1 MTSAGEEQ
9 RLRDLARL
17 RRVRDRIDREYA
29 QPLNVEALAREAQ
42 MSAGHLSRQ
51 FKSAY
56 GESLLQAC
64 ATRLGERTM
73 TAVAPLAEP
82 VHLDISALT
91 QLAVRAVRAWIAD
104 GGVLVLARHELLLE
118 SAQHPQMRSVLDAA
132 TDHIRGLLERRLI
145 ALGISDAAERTGDLI
160 ACLDGIA
167 LAYAVRGVT
176 AEDALRRS
184 VTRVVSGLLAV
195 RD

>member
-1 MTSAGEEQ
+1 MADDRRTQLADAGLAVLAAGGARGLTHRAVDRSAELPEGSTSYY
-9 RLRDLARL
+9 LRT
-17 RRVRDRIDREYA
+17 RVA
-29 QPLNVEALAREAQ
+29 
-42 MSAGHLSRQ
+42 
-51 FKSAY
+51 
-56 GESLLQAC
+56 LLQAC

-91 QLAVRAVRAWIAD
+91 QLAVRAVRAWVAD

>member
-1 MTSAGEEQ
+1 MADDRRTQLADAGLAVLAAGGARGLTHRAVDRSAELPEGSTSYY
-9 RLRDLARL
+9 LRT
-17 RRVRDRIDREYA
+17 RVA
-29 QPLNVEALAREAQ
+29 
-42 MSAGHLSRQ
+42 
-51 FKSAY
+51 
-56 GESLLQAC
+56 LLQAC
-64 ATRLGERTM
+64 ATRQERTM

-167 LAYAVRGVT
+167 LAYAVRGVA